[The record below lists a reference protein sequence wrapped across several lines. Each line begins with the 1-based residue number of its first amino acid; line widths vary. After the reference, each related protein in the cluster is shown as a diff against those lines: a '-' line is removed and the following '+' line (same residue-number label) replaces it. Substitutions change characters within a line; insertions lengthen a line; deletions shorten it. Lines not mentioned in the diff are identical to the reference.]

1 MGVLGAGD
9 DNKDEV
15 VGQRVFGCELI
26 QQMGILLRMPQ
37 VVTSTAQVMFH
48 RFGGVQKR
56 VRVEGTH
63 LMVPWFQRPIIF
75 DVRAKPRM
83 IQAMT
88 GSQDLQMVS
97 ITLRVLSLAGV
108 GAGGVSVASRW
119 SRFSST
125 HSVFLPARPRKGLGV
140 DSTKRSSEC
149 CHRM

>member
-1 MGVLGAGD
+1 
-9 DNKDEV
+9 
-15 VGQRVFGCELI
+15 
-26 QQMGILLRMPQ
+26 
-37 VVTSTAQVMFH
+37 MFH

-97 ITLRVLSLAGV
+97 ITLRVLSRP
-108 GAGGVSVASRW
+108 SVAHLPQIYRELGTDYDERVLPSIVNEVLK
-119 SRFSST
+119 
-125 HSVFLPARPRKGLGV
+125 SVVAQYNASQLITQREAR
-140 DSTKRSSEC
+140 
-149 CHRM
+149 